1 MLTTKISRDPTLR
14 SLHWLTYR
22 LPLVEEFATS
32 RGRTTFRYGAIL
44 KLEVSSGAG
53 GTGEAAPLPLSS
65 STALE
70 QTLAPAPA
78 LWSSLRGRSLGEALE
93 ILHGSVEAG
102 AFPSPLLC
110 GIEMALL
117 DALAKRRQSS
127 LAALLAGDEPQSTS
141 PETVPVN
148 FVVGAGDPATSVHIA
163 RTAVAAGF
171 TCVKLKVGLQ
181 RQVEREV
188 ELVAAVRAAIGPDI
202 DLRLDA
208 NGAWNLDE
216 AIAVLTGCR
225 PYRIQYVEQ
234 PLPAANLDDMRALR
248 RQVSIAVA
256 ADESVTGPASARTI
270 IDREAAD
277 ILIVKPQMV
286 GGLSASRQIAVE
298 AGTRGLQ
305 TVLTSSIESGI
316 GIAATLQLAA
326 SLPHR
331 GLAQGLGT
339 LPLLADDLIVE
350 GLPVRAG
357 ALKVPEGLG
366 LGVTLDEQ
374 ALDRYLV

>member
-1 MLTTKISRDPTLR
+1 MLTTEISRDPTLR

-22 LPLVEEFATS
+22 LPLVDEFATS
-32 RGRTTFRYGAIL
+32 RGRTSFRYGAIL
-44 KLEVSSGAG
+44 KLEVSNGAG
-53 GTGEAAPLPLSS
+53 GTGEVAPLPLSS

-70 QTLAPAPA
+70 QTLAPAPT

-93 ILHGSVEAG
+93 ILHGNVEAG

-127 LAALLAGDEPQSTS
+127 LAALLAGDEPQFTS

-148 FVVGAGDPATSVHIA
+148 FVVGAGDPATSAHIA

-171 TCVKLKVGLQ
+171 TCVKLKVGLR

-188 ELVAAVRAAIGPDI
+188 EVVAAVRAAIGPDI

-216 AIAVLTGCR
+216 AIAVLTGCQ

-286 GGLSASRQIAVE
+286 GGLRASRQIAVE
-298 AGTRGLQ
+298 AGARGLQ

-326 SLPHR
+326 SLSHG

-339 LPLLADDLIVE
+339 LPLLADDLIVD

-357 ALKVPEGLG
+357 ALKVPEGPG